1 MLAEL
6 AAANA
11 AFAIIK
17 QAISNGSDLYKAG
30 KAFGDLMG
38 AKEDLNKRLAKERQ
52 SGGSE
57 NMLESFMALEKIRE
71 QEAHIREK
79 LIWEG
84 RSGLWADYQKFC
96 EEAKQARRNAERRR
110 HRRKQEILDA
120 VVIGGIV
127 LTLLGMVALMIWGSM
142 YLRGDI

>member
-1 MLAEL
+1 MLAEAQIAL
-6 AAANA
+6 SALTMINK
-11 AFAIIK
+11 AIK
-17 QAISNGSDLYKAG
+17 EGSDLYKAG

-52 SGGSE
+52 GGGSDST
-57 NMLESFMALEKIRE
+57 LESFLALEKIRE
-71 QEAHIREK
+71 QEANIREQM
-79 LIWEG
+79 IWAG
-84 RSGLWADYQKFC
+84 RPGMWADYQKFC

-127 LTLLGMVALMIWGSM
+127 LTLLGMVALMVWGSM